1 VCSFHRG
8 VRFLANQSMPRI
20 PIFKL
25 GSSQEVPP
33 PRLSSYTPAL
43 SLEALQLG
51 IDNVRHD
58 VWLSSE
64 FTKVA
69 GDHIAKLIAKYG
81 NIQSLAHGEG
91 ASGSKGMFSKFV
103 PGVAKKS
110 PDLKPLL
117 LELHRAALNR
127 AKAENNGLID
137 LLARASVIK
146 FFRGELS
153 AQYAKALERC
163 RGTLKG
169 YEGVR
174 QQKALEY
181 RETVASFQIAKKRIL
196 RQVGQELFRILR
208 EIEREALANMRRSL
222 FGEQQRDADYQLFLH
237 QFIFLEESRDSYLAA
252 EHYVLIGGFENDPDS
267 FGNIRA
273 LACEFLKSAGPESE
287 GSDESQLDG
296 WLNAP
301 ENAYELV
308 GTGEPSERTHKARLQ
323 VWIELL
329 EREKLLDL
337 AVAAYEV
344 VQLLPEFTP
353 LLDPQQLKYALVFRK
368 ERDRVEKLIEEHG
381 KLSRRSLESAAE
393 RVTECT
399 GVPRA
404 KIAARLLRDFMLYHR
419 DLRRHEVLNRAL
431 EKVNLIANQKLRD
444 LSSLN
449 GTLYEFLLAEEA
461 KDAQENPVVRHA
473 ILKADVRDSS
483 RLTRSLLQRDM
494 NPASYFSLNFY
505 DPVNKLLSKYGAHK
519 VFVEGDAIILAILE
533 RQGDPALSV
542 ARACVLAREMVEI
555 VGGYNHL
562 LQRAGLP
569 PLELGVGISFQDS
582 SPMYLLDGDHR
593 IMISDAL
600 NESDRLS
607 SCDKRVRKAMEGM
620 AVPFNVYEFRTAAPA
635 DADPMKYNVGGIR
648 ISEAAFSRLRS
659 EISLEEC
666 KLDFPRLW
674 GSENIRYWSA
684 LVPVGADIFR
694 RLLVR
699 VSHAPVVE
707 TADMRLVRW
716 TENQV
721 YEVCT
726 NPAVYTALEK
736 TTAQTKS

>member
-1 VCSFHRG
+1 MCSFHSG
-8 VRFLANQSMPRI
+8 VRFLASQNMPRI

-25 GSSQEVPP
+25 GPSQDFPP
-33 PRLSSYTPAL
+33 PRLSSYTPSL

-58 VWLSSE
+58 VWLSPE

-81 NIQSLAHGEG
+81 NIESLAQSE
-91 ASGSKGMFSKFV
+91 ATSGSKSMFSKFV
-103 PGVAKKS
+103 PGVAKKT

-117 LELHRAALNR
+117 LELHKSALNR
-127 AKAENNGLID
+127 AKAENNPLID
-137 LLARASVIK
+137 LLARASIIK
-146 FFRGELS
+146 FFRGELNV
-153 AQYAKALERC
+153 QYAKALERC

-174 QQKALEY
+174 QHRALEY

-208 EIEREALANMRRSL
+208 EIEREAMANMRRSL
-222 FGEQQRDADYQLFLH
+222 FGEQRDADYQLFLH

-273 LACEFLKSAGPESE
+273 LACEFLKSGVPDNES
-287 GSDESQLDG
+287 SDESQLDG
-296 WLNAP
+296 WLNSP
-301 ENAYELV
+301 ENAHELV
-308 GTGEPSERTHKARLQ
+308 GTGEPSERAYKARLQ
-323 VWIELL
+323 VWVELL

-368 ERDRVEKLIEEHG
+368 ERDRVEKLIEEYG
-381 KLSRRSLESAAE
+381 KLSRRSLDSAAD
-393 RVTECT
+393 RVAQCT
-399 GVPRA
+399 GLPRA
-404 KIAARLLRDFMLYHR
+404 KVAARLLRDFMLYHR

-449 GTLYEFLLAEEA
+449 GTLYEFLLAEET
-461 KDAQENPVVRHA
+461 KDAHENPVIRHV

-607 SCDKRVRKAMEGM
+607 SCDKRLRKAMEGM
-620 AVPFNVYEFRTAAPA
+620 AIPFNVYEFRTAAPA

-648 ISEAAFSRLRS
+648 ISEAAFNRLRG

-674 GSENIRYWSA
+674 GSENIRYWNA

-694 RLLVR
+694 RLLIR
-699 VSHAPVVE
+699 VSQAPIVE
-707 TADMRLVRW
+707 SADMRLVRW
-716 TENQV
+716 TEAQV

-726 NPAVYTALEK
+726 NPAIYAALEK
-736 TTAQTKS
+736 TVAQTKP

>member
-1 VCSFHRG
+1 
-8 VRFLANQSMPRI
+8 
-20 PIFKL
+20 
-25 GSSQEVPP
+25 
-33 PRLSSYTPAL
+33 
-43 SLEALQLG
+43 LG

-58 VWLSSE
+58 VWLSPE

-69 GDHIAKLIAKYG
+69 GAHIAKLIAKYG
-81 NIQSLAHGEG
+81 NIESLVLDES
-91 ASGSKGMFSKFV
+91 ASSKSMFSKFV
-103 PGVAKKS
+103 PGAAKKS
-110 PDLKPLL
+110 PELKPLL
-117 LELHRAALNR
+117 LELHKAALNR
-127 AKAENNGLID
+127 AKAEGNPVID

-146 FFRGELS
+146 FLRAELT
-153 AQYAKALERC
+153 AQYTKALERC
-163 RGTLKG
+163 RATLKG

-181 RETVASFQIAKKRIL
+181 RETVAGFQIAKKRIL
-196 RQVGQELFRILR
+196 RRAGQELFRVFR
-208 EIEREALANMRRSL
+208 EIERETLSSMRRSL
-222 FGEQQRDADYQLFLH
+222 FGEQRDTDYILFLH
-237 QFIFLEESRDSYLAA
+237 HFIFLEESRDSYLAA

-273 LACEFLKSAGPESE
+273 LACEFLKSAAPENES
-287 GSDESQLDG
+287 SDDSQLDG

-301 ENAYELV
+301 ENAHELV
-308 GTGEPSERTHKARLQ
+308 GTGEPSERAYKARLQ
-323 VWIELL
+323 LWIELL

-337 AVAAYEV
+337 AIAAYEV
-344 VQLLPEFTP
+344 VSLLPEFTP

-381 KLSRRSLESAAE
+381 KLSRRSLDSAAD
-393 RVTECT
+393 RVAQCS
-399 GVPRA
+399 GVPRV

-419 DLRRHEVLNRAL
+419 DLRRLEVLNRAL
-431 EKVNLIANQKLRD
+431 EKVNLIANEKLRD

-449 GTLYEFLLAEEA
+449 GTLYEFVLAEETKNSTDKA
-461 KDAQENPVVRHA
+461 VVRHV

-533 RQGDPALSV
+533 QEGDPSLSV
-542 ARACVLAREMVEI
+542 SRACVLAREMVEI

-582 SPMYLLDGDHR
+582 APMYLLDGDHR

-607 SCDKRVRKAMEGM
+607 SCDKRLRKAMQGM
-620 AVPFNVYEFRTAAPA
+620 SVPFNVYEFRASEGA
-635 DADPMKYNVGGIR
+635 DSEVMKYNVGGIR
-648 ISEAAFSRLRS
+648 ISEAAFNRMNA
-659 EISLEEC
+659 EISLEQCQLE
-666 KLDFPRLW
+666 FPRLW

-694 RLLVR
+694 RLLIR
-699 VSHAPVVE
+699 VSQAPIVE
-707 TADMRLVRW
+707 AADLGLVRW
-716 TENQV
+716 TENPI

-726 NPAVYTALEK
+726 NPAIYTAFED
-736 TTAQTKS
+736 TMAQAKS

>member
-1 VCSFHRG
+1 MCLLHCG
-8 VRFLANQSMPRI
+8 LRFLANQNMPRI

-25 GSSQEVPP
+25 GSSQDYPP
-33 PRLSSYTPAL
+33 PRLSSYIPAL
-43 SLEALQLG
+43 SLETLQLG

-64 FTKVA
+64 FTRVA
-69 GDHIAKLIAKYG
+69 GDHIAKLITKYG
-81 NIQSLAHGEG
+81 NIESLAHGDVT
-91 ASGSKGMFSKFV
+91 AAKSMFSKFV
-103 PGVAKKS
+103 PGATKKA

-117 LELHRAALNR
+117 LELHKAALNR
-127 AKAENNGLID
+127 AKAENNPLID
-137 LLARASVIK
+137 LLARASIIK
-146 FFRGELS
+146 FFRAELN

-196 RQVGQELFRILR
+196 RQVGQELFRIFR
-208 EIEREALANMRRSL
+208 DIEREALANMRRSL
-222 FGEQQRDADYQLFLH
+222 FGEQQRDTDYQLFLH
-237 QFIFLEESRDSYLAA
+237 QFIFLDESRDSYLAA

-273 LACEFLKSAGPESE
+273 LACEFLKSAGPEGE

-301 ENAYELV
+301 ENAHELV
-308 GTGEPSERTHKARLQ
+308 GTGEPSERAYKARLQ
-323 VWIELL
+323 LWIELL

-344 VQLLPEFTP
+344 VQLLSEFTP
-353 LLDPQQLKYALVFRK
+353 LLDPQQLKYALVFRN

-381 KLSRRSLESAAE
+381 KLSRRTLDSAAD
-393 RVTECT
+393 RVSQCT
-399 GVPRA
+399 GTARA
-404 KIAARLLRDFMLYHR
+404 KIAARLMRDFMLYHR

-449 GTLYEFLLAEEA
+449 GTLYEFLLAEES
-461 KDAQENPVVRHA
+461 KDAQENPVTRHV
-473 ILKADVRDSS
+473 ILKADIRDSS
-483 RLTRSLLQRDM
+483 RLTRSLLQREM

-505 DPVNKLLSKYGAHK
+505 DPVNKLLAKYGAHK

-542 ARACVLAREMVEI
+542 ARGCVLAREMVEI

-569 PLELGVGISFQDS
+569 PLELGIGISFQDS
-582 SPMYLLDGDHR
+582 PPMYLLDGDHR

-620 AVPFNVYEFRTAAPA
+620 AVPFNVYEFRTAAVE
-635 DADPMKYNVGGIR
+635 ADPMRYNVSGIR
-648 ISEAAFSRLRS
+648 MSEAAFNRLRS

-674 GSENIRYWSA
+674 GSENILYWNA

-694 RLLVR
+694 RLLIR
-699 VSHAPVVE
+699 GSQAPVVE
-707 TADMRLVRW
+707 AANMRLVSW

-736 TTAQTKS
+736 TIAQKKS

>member
-1 VCSFHRG
+1 MLLSG
-8 VRFLANQSMPRI
+8 NQNMPRI
-20 PIFKL
+20 PIIKL
-25 GSSQEVPP
+25 GPQAEAPP
-33 PRLSSYTPAL
+33 PRLISYAPAL
-43 SLEALQLG
+43 SLDGLQLG

-69 GDHIAKLIAKYG
+69 GEHIGKLIAKYG
-81 NIQSLAHGEG
+81 NIESLVSAEPGLG
-91 ASGSKGMFSKFV
+91 KSMFSKFV
-103 PGVAKKS
+103 PSAAKKAAE
-110 PDLKPLL
+110 LKPLL
-117 LELHRAALNR
+117 LELHKSALTR
-127 AKAENNGLID
+127 AKAEGNPSID

-146 FFRGELS
+146 FLRVELA
-153 AQYAKALERC
+153 AQYGKALERC

-181 RETVASFQIAKKRIL
+181 RETVATFQIAKRRIL

-208 EIEREALANMRRSL
+208 EIEREAVANMRRSL
-222 FGEQQRDADYQLFLH
+222 FGEQRDADYQLFLH
-237 QFIFLEESRDSYLAA
+237 QLIFLDEGRDSYLAA

-267 FGNIRA
+267 FGNFRA
-273 LACEFLKSAGPESE
+273 LACEFLKSAAPGNENA
-287 GSDESQLDG
+287 DESQLDA

-301 ENAYELV
+301 ENAHELV
-308 GTGEPSERTHKARLQ
+308 GTGEPSERDYKVRLQ
-323 VWIELL
+323 LWLELL
-329 EREKLLDL
+329 QREKLLDL
-337 AVAAYEV
+337 AIAAYEV
-344 VQLLPEFTP
+344 VPLLPEFTP

-381 KLSRRSLESAAE
+381 KLSRRSLDSAAD
-393 RVTECT
+393 RVAQCS
-399 GVPRA
+399 GLNRA
-404 KIAARLLRDFMLYHR
+404 KTAARFMRDFMLYHR
-419 DLRRHEVLNRAL
+419 DLRRLEVLNRVL

-449 GTLYEFLLAEEA
+449 GTLYEYLLAEEA
-461 KDAQENPVVRHA
+461 KNSQEKPVVRHV

-533 RQGDPALSV
+533 HEGDPALSV
-542 ARACVLAREMVEI
+542 SRACVLAREMVEI
-555 VGGYNHL
+555 VGGYNQL

-582 SPMYLLDGDHR
+582 APMYLLDGDHR

-607 SCDKRVRKAMEGM
+607 SCDKRLRKAMQGM
-620 AVPFNVYEFRTAAPA
+620 SVPFNVYEFRGTSEEA
-635 DADPMKYNVGGIR
+635 DAMKYNVGGIR
-648 ISEAAFSRLRS
+648 ISEAAFNRLRG

-666 KLDFPRLW
+666 KLEFPRLW
-674 GSENIRYWSA
+674 GSENIQYWSA

-699 VSHAPVVE
+699 VSQAPIVE
-707 TADMRLVRW
+707 AADFRLLRW
-716 TENQV
+716 TENKV

-726 NPAVYTALEK
+726 NPAVYAALEK
-736 TTAQTKS
+736 TTGQGKS

>member
-1 VCSFHRG
+1 
-8 VRFLANQSMPRI
+8 MPRI
-20 PIFKL
+20 PIFKI
-25 GSSQEVPP
+25 GSAEEFPP
-33 PRLSSYTPAL
+33 PRLVSYTPAL
-43 SLEALQLG
+43 SLETLQLG

-58 VWLSSE
+58 VWLSPE

-69 GDHIAKLIAKYG
+69 GHHIAKLIAKYG
-81 NIQSLAHGEG
+81 NIESIAQAEPAVS
-91 ASGSKGMFSKFV
+91 SKSMFAKFV
-103 PGVAKKS
+103 PGAAKKTA
-110 PDLKPLL
+110 DLKPFL
-117 LELHRAALNR
+117 LELHKAALNR
-127 AKAENNGLID
+127 AKAENSPLID
-137 LLARASVIK
+137 LLARASIIK
-146 FFRGELS
+146 FFRVELS

-163 RGTLKG
+163 RTTLKG

-222 FGEQQRDADYQLFLH
+222 FGEQRDSDYQLFLH
-237 QFIFLEESRDSYLAA
+237 QFIFLEESRDSYVAA

-273 LACEFLKSAGPESE
+273 LACEFLKSVIPENES
-287 GSDESQLDG
+287 SDESQLDG

-301 ENAYELV
+301 ENAHELV
-308 GTGEPSERTHKARLQ
+308 GTGEPSERACKSRLH

-368 ERDRVEKLIEEHG
+368 ERDRVEKLIEDHG
-381 KLSRRSLESAAE
+381 KLSRRSLESAAD
-393 RVTECT
+393 RVAQCD
-399 GVPRA
+399 GLPRA
-404 KIAARLLRDFMLYHR
+404 KIAARLLRDYMLYHR
-419 DLRRHEVLNRAL
+419 DLRRLEVLNRTL

-449 GTLYEFLLAEEA
+449 GTLYEFLLADEM
-461 KDAQENPVVRHA
+461 KDVQEKPVVRHV

-533 RQGDPALSV
+533 REGDPALSV
-542 ARACVLAREMVEI
+542 SRACVLAREMVEI

-562 LQRAGLP
+562 LQRAGFP

-620 AVPFNVYEFRTAAPA
+620 AVPFNVYEFRVGATG

-648 ISEAAFSRLRS
+648 ISEAAFNRLRS
-659 EISLEEC
+659 EISLQEC

-674 GSENIRYWSA
+674 GSENMRYWNA

-694 RLLVR
+694 RLVVR
-699 VSHAPVVE
+699 VSQAPVVD
-707 TADMRLVRW
+707 ADMRLVRW
-716 TENQV
+716 TDNQI
-721 YEVCT
+721 YEVCA
-726 NPAVYTALEK
+726 NPAVYTSLETK
-736 TTAQTKS
+736 LAQSKS

>member
-1 VCSFHRG
+1 VLIQ
-8 VRFLANQSMPRI
+8 VRFLANQNMPRI

-25 GSSQEVPP
+25 GSSQDFPP

-43 SLEALQLG
+43 SLESLQLG

-69 GDHIAKLIAKYG
+69 GEHIAKLIAKYG
-81 NIQSLAHGEG
+81 NIQSLAHSEG

-103 PGVAKKS
+103 PGAAKKA
-110 PDLKPLL
+110 PDFKPLL
-117 LELHRAALNR
+117 LELHKAALNR
-127 AKAENNGLID
+127 AKAENNPLID
-137 LLARASVIK
+137 FLARASVIK
-146 FFRGELS
+146 FFRAELS
-153 AQYAKALERC
+153 AQYTKALERC

-181 RETVASFQIAKKRIL
+181 RETVASFQIGKKRIL

-222 FGEQQRDADYQLFLH
+222 FGEQRDADYQLFLH

-273 LACEFLKSAGPESE
+273 LACEFLKSAGPDSE

-301 ENAYELV
+301 ENAHELV
-308 GTGEPSERTHKARLQ
+308 GTGEPSERAHKARLQ

-353 LLDPQQLKYALVFRK
+353 LLDPQQLKYALVIRK

-381 KLSRRSLESAAE
+381 KLSRRSLESAAD
-393 RVTECT
+393 RVAQCT

-449 GTLYEFLLAEEA
+449 GTLYEFLLAEEL
-461 KDAQENPVVRHA
+461 KDAQENPVVRHV

-569 PLELGVGISFQDS
+569 PLELGLGISFQDS

-648 ISEAAFSRLRS
+648 ISEAAFNRLRS
-659 EISLEEC
+659 EISLAEC

-674 GSENIRYWSA
+674 GSETIRYWNA

-699 VSHAPVVE
+699 VSQAPVVE

-736 TTAQTKS
+736 TVAQTKS

>member
-1 VCSFHRG
+1 
-8 VRFLANQSMPRI
+8 MPRI

-25 GSSQEVPP
+25 GSSQDSPP
-33 PRLSSYTPAL
+33 PPLSSYVPVL
-43 SLEALQLG
+43 SLEGLQLG

-81 NIQSLAHGEG
+81 NIESLPHSEAT
-91 ASGSKGMFSKFV
+91 SGSKSMFSKFV
-103 PGVAKKS
+103 PGAAKKT
-110 PDLKPLL
+110 PDFKPVL
-117 LELHRAALNR
+117 LELHKAALNR
-127 AKAENNGLID
+127 AKAENNPLID

-146 FFRGELS
+146 FFRAELN
-153 AQYAKALERC
+153 AQYAKALDRC

-181 RETVASFQIAKKRIL
+181 RETVASFQIGKRRIL

-237 QFIFLEESRDSYLAA
+237 QFVFLEETRDSYLAV

-267 FGNIRA
+267 FGNLRA
-273 LACEFLKSAGPESE
+273 LACEFLKLAVIESE
-287 GSDESQLDG
+287 SSDESQLDG

-301 ENAYELV
+301 ENAHELV
-308 GTGEPSERTHKARLQ
+308 GTGEPSERAYKARLQ

-381 KLSRRSLESAAE
+381 KLSRRTLDSAAD
-393 RVTECT
+393 RVSQCT
-399 GVPRA
+399 GTARA

-461 KDAQENPVVRHA
+461 KDAQENPVVRHV

-505 DPVNKLLSKYGAHK
+505 DPVNKLLAKYGAYK

-620 AVPFNVYEFRTAAPA
+620 AVPFNVYEFRTAAQA
-635 DADPMKYNVGGIR
+635 EADPMRYNVGGIR
-648 ISEAAFSRLRS
+648 ISEAAFSRLRG

-674 GSENIRYWSA
+674 GSESIRYWNA

-694 RLLVR
+694 RLLIR
-699 VSHAPVVE
+699 VSQAPVVE
-707 TADMRLVRW
+707 AGDMRLLRW
-716 TENQV
+716 TDNQV

-726 NPAVYTALEK
+726 NPAVYSALEK
-736 TTAQTKS
+736 TVGQTKS